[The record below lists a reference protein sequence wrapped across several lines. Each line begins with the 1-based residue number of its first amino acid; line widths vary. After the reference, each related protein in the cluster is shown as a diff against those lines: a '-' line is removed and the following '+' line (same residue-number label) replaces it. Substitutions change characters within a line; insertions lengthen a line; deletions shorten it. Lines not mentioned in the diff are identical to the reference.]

1 MTFAYKSVAW
11 GGGERAFVPHM
22 WQEMMEI
29 SLFSSLYQALS
40 IKYMWM
46 FEAEKRKIL
55 GLSLKS
61 HPLWV
66 TL

>member
-29 SLFSSLYQALS
+29 SLFSSQALS
-40 IKYMWM
+40 IKYMWI

-55 GLSLKS
+55 GLLLLS

-66 TL
+66 AL